1 MLKTLIL
8 ISLKLVA
15 VVLPG
20 VIHYI
25 NAPTV
30 RVVGRDE

>member
-1 MLKTLIL
+1 L

-25 NAPTV
+25 NVLTV
-30 RVVGRDE
+30 RVVGRKQF